1 MPIFDYSHQL
11 FDHLI
16 HFTLH
21 NGHPPSPLFH
31 LPPRFLMFIFPSILL
46 QKRIP
51 FRVAQPNVGV
61 TEQGDRVELVS
72 KELFHL
78 AAILHVYAG
87 SLIFIK

>member
-1 MPIFDYSHQL
+1 
-11 FDHLI
+11 
-16 HFTLH
+16 
-21 NGHPPSPLFH
+21 
-31 LPPRFLMFIFPSILL
+31 MFIFPSILL

-87 SLIFIK
+87 GLNFMK